1 MTTQTK
7 TFAPD
12 AAPIAGPTPATV
24 PAVDA
29 PAAGSVPATATPAAG
44 PATTTAAPAGAS
56 GSQAS
61 NPAVAPA
68 SGPGPAARPVVPGP
82 ERCAFL
88 RALGAIRDGAVSF
101 VATTAL
107 VLGAAW
113 LLRRA

>member
-7 TFAPD
+7 TFAP
-12 AAPIAGPTPATV
+12 ATALASATAV
-24 PAVDA
+24 PASEARASAAAAGSAFAAASGSA
-29 PAAGSVPATATPAAG
+29 PAAFGTP
-44 PATTTAAPAGAS
+44 

-61 NPAVAPA
+61 HSAHVAPD
-68 SGPGPAARPVVPGP
+68 SGSAARPVVPGS

-88 RALGAIRDGAVSF
+88 RALGAIRDGAVSL